1 MLLTFKLTFVAI
13 LISIYYM
20 AQGKFTENIV
30 RLRCGTCNHLNYIVH
45 KNKKLVTRKLEL
57 KKHCPYCNKHTP
69 HKEAKK

>member
-1 MLLTFKLTFVAI
+1 
-13 LISIYYM
+13 M